1 MGIVEMMKFDAS
13 VSYTRKNWWMYGI
26 GLGFLQLVVGIVL
39 AIAGA
44 LGPEAIIEALGLVFQ
59 IVVIWMMLGITVG
72 RLRNRGHSELKDFA
86 LRLIIFPWGFVECA
100 FLAAEE

>member
-1 MGIVEMMKFDAS
+1 MGIVELMKFDAS
-13 VSYTRKNWWMYGI
+13 VSYTRKNWWMYVI
-26 GLGFLQLVVGIVL
+26 GLIFLNIVVSIVL

-44 LGPEAIIEALGLVFQ
+44 LGPEAIIGAIGTVFQ
-59 IVVIWMMLGITVG
+59 IVVIWMSIGISVG

-86 LRLIIFPWGFVECA
+86 LRLIIFPWGFVECG

>member
-13 VSYTRKNWWMYGI
+13 VSYTRKNWWMYVI
-26 GLGFLQLVVGIVL
+26 GLFFLQIVVGIVL
-39 AIAGA
+39 TIAS
-44 LGPEAIIEALGLVFQ
+44 LVGPEAIIGALESVFL
-59 IVVIWMMLGITVG
+59 IVVIWMNIGIAVG

>member
-13 VSYTRKNWWMYGI
+13 VSYTRKNWWMYVI
-26 GLGFLQLVVGIVL
+26 GLAFLQIVVGIVL

-44 LGPEAIIEALGLVFQ
+44 LGPEAIIEVIDLVWM
-59 IVVIWMMLGITVG
+59 IVVLWMSIGITVG